1 MIILRRTA
9 YYMRALGRE
18 AQLHPQ
24 PNSIWLAVNAYDL
37 NAIFSDIERA
47 ALNNSQ
53 SICTV
58 KHPALR
64 RQDIRD
70 YLEKHGYCLDHHTI
84 SWDHAATPPVYS

>member
-18 AQLHPQ
+18 AQPP

-47 ALNNSQ
+47 ALNNIPN
-53 SICTV
+53 ICSH
-58 KHPALR
+58 KYPALR

-70 YLEKHGYCLDHHTI
+70 YLEKHGYRLDHHSI
-84 SWDHAATPPVYS
+84 SWDHAVTPPVLY